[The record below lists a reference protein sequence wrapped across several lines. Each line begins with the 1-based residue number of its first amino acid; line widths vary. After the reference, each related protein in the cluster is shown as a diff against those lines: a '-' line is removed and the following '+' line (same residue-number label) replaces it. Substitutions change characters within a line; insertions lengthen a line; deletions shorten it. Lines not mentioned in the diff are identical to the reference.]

1 MSRLSTAVL
10 VLVILSGGLIVGNW
24 APAALAAQTPTTADG
39 HPLIGSWLIYEA
51 NPPAGG
57 EPVLAGVAT
66 FFDDGNALVSFGDQR
81 FQGLWMADSQSEA
94 TFTVVAPSAGG
105 VGEIDQLRGS
115 VEVATD
121 GGPFRGIYTFDVI
134 QGHGTTVFTYRGP
147 IEGRRVAIQEPEPY
161 P

>member
-1 MSRLSTAVL
+1 MTRVAAAVL
-10 VLVILSGGLIVGNW
+10 VLVVLSGSLIVGNR
-24 APAALAAQTPTTADG
+24 ALAVTGAQTPTTADG
-39 HPLIGSWLIYEA
+39 HPLIGSWLIYES

-57 EPVLAGVAT
+57 EPVLAGVGT
-66 FFDDGNALVSFGDQR
+66 FFDDGNALISFGDQR
-81 FQGLWMADSQSEA
+81 YQGLWRGDSPSEA

-105 VGEIDQLRGS
+105 VGELDQLRGS

-134 QGHGTTVFTYRGP
+134 RGHGTTLFTYRGP